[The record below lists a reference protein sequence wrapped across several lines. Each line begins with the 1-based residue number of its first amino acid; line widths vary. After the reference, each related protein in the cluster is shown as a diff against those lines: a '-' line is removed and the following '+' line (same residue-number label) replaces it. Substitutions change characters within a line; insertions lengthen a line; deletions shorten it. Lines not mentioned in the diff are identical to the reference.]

1 VIILKNNKGFSL
13 IELILSL
20 AILVIVITL
29 SSNFLLSLFNI
40 PVKAQTEYDIQ
51 HEVRM
56 LSKNITSTIRD
67 ASATFALHRTDHN
80 NLTEGWN
87 YIIPTTDNKSIVKY
101 QWDED
106 NLTHQSI
113 ILVES
118 KDGITFDLAYE
129 KTSSPYEDNL
139 LEFNLNVNINGHERD
154 VVSEVEALNSLQVI
168 DRGSSSLPANALAYR
183 TDPRPS
189 EVSDNK
195 AAVAFVLDTSGSMG
209 YRMDGNTNSNDNHSN
224 PDRHSRIKKMRNEAK
239 RLIESLSENPNIY
252 ASIIPFESTA
262 NGSYLMEP
270 VRVNDTASSVMI
282 DKINSLSAYGGTNTG
297 DGIRRGYHTIKQF
310 NDNHEDWDIN
320 NFMVILVDGVTTFYS
335 AHQIQDPGTNLS
347 DYNFVEGS
355 SNIDNDRIYWW
366 YDNYYNQGRY
376 GGSGN
381 SLDHWGTQYV
391 NLIGDYVKDY
401 GDTSFVDKKP
411 IKVYVIGFSA
421 VSSDHGSLNDIANAT
436 GADGPEGESDDFY
449 TAGDSAALESIF
461 DSIQKDI
468 NDSLWH
474 IGGPN

>member
-1 VIILKNNKGFSL
+1 MKNNKGFTL

-20 AILVIVITL
+20 AILGLVISL
-29 SSNFLLSLFNI
+29 SSSFLLSTFKL
-40 PVKAQTEYDIQ
+40 PVKAETEYNIQ
-51 HEVRM
+51 HEMRM
-56 LSKNITSTIRD
+56 LSKNVTSVIRD
-67 ASATFALHRTDHN
+67 ASATFALHRTNHN

-87 YIIPTTDNKSIVKY
+87 YIIPTSDKKSIIKY
-101 QWDED
+101 EWNED
-106 NLTHQSI
+106 TSTHDSSNLI
-113 ILVES
+113 ES
-118 KDGITFDLAYE
+118 KDGVTFDLTYE
-129 KTSSPYEDNL
+129 KTSAPYEDNL
-139 LEFNLNVNINGHERD
+139 LQFHLLVNVNGNERD
-154 VVSEVEALNSLQVI
+154 ILSEVEALNSLQVI
-168 DRGSSSLPANALAYR
+168 DRGSSTLPANALAYR
-183 TDPRPS
+183 TDPRPT

-195 AAVAFVLDTSGSMG
+195 AAVAFVLDKSGSMG
-209 YRMDGNTNSNDNHSN
+209 DRMDGSSYSYDWHSN
-224 PDRHSRIKKMRNEAK
+224 PFYHSRMKKMRDEAK

-252 ASIIPFESTA
+252 ASIIPFDSTA

-282 DKINSLSAYGGTNTG
+282 DKINSLSANGGTNTG

-310 NDNHEDWDIN
+310 NDNHDDWDIN

-335 AHQIQDPGTNLS
+335 AYRV
-347 DYNFVEGS
+347 DYPGS
-355 SNIDNDRIYWW
+355 SLNDYTYVTGSNNIDNREIY
-366 YDNYYNQGRY
+366 YYNYTYSQGRY

-381 SLDHWGTQYV
+381 SLDYWGTQYV
-391 NLIGDYVKDY
+391 NLIGNYVKEY

-411 IKVYVIGFSA
+411 IKVYVIGFSG

-436 GADGPEGESDDFY
+436 GADGPEGETDDFY